1 MNAKTVTIA
10 TGDGDFDEW
19 KRCITWDKD
28 TLPKGKSFMV
38 SAKCELTDSAK
49 ADDEDLNFPVMLRCR
64 SEDQM
69 SSLKLHAS
77 AAEGHPA
84 SISSSVV
91 GKSYR
96 IVHRLK

>member
-1 MNAKTVTIA
+1 MNAKTVTA
-10 TGDGDFDEW
+10 VTGDGDFDEW

-38 SAKCELTDSAK
+38 SAKCELIDNVK
-49 ADDEDLNFPVMLRCR
+49 EDEELNFPVMLRCQ

-69 SSLKLHAS
+69 SSLQLHAA

-84 SISSSVV
+84 SVSSSVV
-91 GKSYR
+91 AKSYR